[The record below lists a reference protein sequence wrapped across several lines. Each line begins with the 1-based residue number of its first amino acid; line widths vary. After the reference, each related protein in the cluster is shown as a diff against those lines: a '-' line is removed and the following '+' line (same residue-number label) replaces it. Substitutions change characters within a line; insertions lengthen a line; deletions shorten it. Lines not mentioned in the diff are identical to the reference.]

1 MRTGRKSQAQKVFD
15 ELGRIENILED
26 FHNHHSAEHLVNGN
40 KELRKEYIQQVIKQ
54 FRLLEAYSTQGKRA
68 IYPFANGKN
77 INAKNIDRILR
88 GISVK
93 CVDSFFSPN
102 VDLWFEDSRASY
114 QNKNAIDFIE
124 NPGEEINEL
133 TRKLEP
139 IFLDLRNQL
148 EYLSQEIS

>member
-1 MRTGRKSQAQKVFD
+1 MLTYGLRTAG
-15 ELGRIENILED
+15 
-26 FHNHHSAEHLVNGN
+26 
-40 KELRKEYIQQVIKQ
+40 
-54 FRLLEAYSTQGKRA
+54 
-68 IYPFANGKN
+68 
-77 INAKNIDRILR
+77 
-88 GISVK
+88 
-93 CVDSFFSPN
+93 
-102 VDLWFEDSRASY
+102 ASY

>member
-1 MRTGRKSQAQKVFD
+1 M
-15 ELGRIENILED
+15 I
-26 FHNHHSAEHLVNGN
+26 
-40 KELRKEYIQQVIKQ
+40 
-54 FRLLEAYSTQGKRA
+54 
-68 IYPFANGKN
+68 
-77 INAKNIDRILR
+77 
-88 GISVK
+88 
-93 CVDSFFSPN
+93 
-102 VDLWFEDSRASY
+102 DLWFEDSRASY